1 MEDGLKEEAE
11 QALKDSEEQWKRVLL
26 SAEATLKK
34 AEVQYLLSRELDAFR
49 SQAGST
55 SAWIKE
61 LRQQAESKG
70 SGIQG
75 SRAQIGDRLSTA
87 QVRHKILVFYSYIG
101 TYLFLE
107 SLNM

>member
-11 QALKDSEEQWKRVLL
+11 QALKDSEEQWKRVLQ
-26 SAEATLKK
+26 SAEDTIKK

-49 SQAGST
+49 NQAGST
-55 SAWIKE
+55 NTWIKE

-70 SGIQG
+70 SGTQG

-87 QVRHKILVFYSYIG
+87 QV
-101 TYLFLE
+101 
-107 SLNM
+107 